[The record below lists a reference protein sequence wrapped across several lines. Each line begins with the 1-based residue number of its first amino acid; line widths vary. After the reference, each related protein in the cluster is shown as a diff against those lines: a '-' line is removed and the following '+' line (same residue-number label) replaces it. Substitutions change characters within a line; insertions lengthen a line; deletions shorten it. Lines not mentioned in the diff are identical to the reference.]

1 MPHSR
6 STIIKDAAFSQSL
19 IGPVMRFFKPFGKKA
34 AGKGFWPENRRSP
47 CRPCLT
53 GPQAD
58 AKTEFCCAD
67 MSLIDL
73 PRKKDKTAYF
83 TRAELSV
90 ILAAY
95 SARVASAEWR
105 DYALDHLPGAA
116 LFSIFRHAHE
126 TPFLVIEKRRGKGKR
141 GPLFL
146 LHDRKRVLTR
156 SSQLSELVSY
166 LQRMPRLVH
175 G

>member
-19 IGPVMRFFKPFGKKA
+19 FDPVRRFFSLLAKRQLEKDFGQKFA
-34 AGKGFWPENRRSP
+34 APR
-47 CRPCLT
+47 RPCLT
-53 GPQAD
+53 EPRAD
-58 AKTEFCCAD
+58 DKTECCCAD
-67 MSLIDL
+67 MSLIQL

-126 TPFLVIEKRRGKGKR
+126 TPLLVIEKRRGKGKR

-166 LQRMPRLVH
+166 LHRMPRLVH
-175 G
+175 S

>member
-1 MPHSR
+1 
-6 STIIKDAAFSQSL
+6 
-19 IGPVMRFFKPFGKKA
+19 
-34 AGKGFWPENRRSP
+34 
-47 CRPCLT
+47 
-53 GPQAD
+53 
-58 AKTEFCCAD
+58 
-67 MSLIDL
+67 MSLIQL

-83 TRAELSV
+83 TRAELSI

-126 TPFLVIEKRRGKGKR
+126 TPLLVIEKRRGKGKR